1 MRRLEFMSRN
11 FDKKWR
17 SRTPSKSSNGR
28 LPTTTEQNSAYF
40 TEGDEDGGGRGA
52 GGGPFEILSCLR
64 LSVDIFP

>member
-17 SRTPSKSSNGR
+17 SRAPSKSSNGR
-28 LPTTTEQNSAYF
+28 LPTTTEQNF
-40 TEGDEDGGGRGA
+40 CERDEDGGGRGG